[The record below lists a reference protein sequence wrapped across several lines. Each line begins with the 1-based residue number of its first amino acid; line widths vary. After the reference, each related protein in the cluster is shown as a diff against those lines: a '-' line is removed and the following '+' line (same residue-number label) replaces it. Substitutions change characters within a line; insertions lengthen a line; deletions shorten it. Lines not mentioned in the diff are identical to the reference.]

1 MIIAIPCISSLSD
14 KISAM
19 SPDYSHAGSFG
30 AQLRQVLFND
40 ELATNVKAKWESA
53 VASSKA
59 DVMWLHERFGLSV
72 MGLVAF
78 RLIWGFVGGYY
89 ARFRQFMTAPK
100 TALAGILNL
109 LKAEKG
115 MPLGHS
121 AAAGYAVIGL
131 LGVLGYL
138 ALTGSISNDDVLFDG
153 PLAHLM
159 PSYSNL
165 ASDLHDIGEPL
176 LFVMIALHIG
186 AILLYKFVKKRNL
199 TRAMLDGRVA
209 KTDQPAAAQDG
220 GISAIHTTCGLLLLA
235 ACVLAAN
242 ALSLLR
248 PAFY

>member
-1 MIIAIPCISSLSD
+1 MRVWDLP
-14 KISAM
+14 
-19 SPDYSHAGSFG
+19 
-30 AQLRQVLFND
+30 LRIFHWALVV
-40 ELATNVKAKWESA
+40 AVIGA

-89 ARFRQFMTAPK
+89 ARFGQFITAPK

-138 ALTGSISNDDVLFDG
+138 ALSGSISNDIK
-153 PLAHLM
+153 
-159 PSYSNL
+159 S
-165 ASDLHDIGEPL
+165 E
-176 LFVMIALHIG
+176 
-186 AILLYKFVKKRNL
+186 
-199 TRAMLDGRVA
+199 
-209 KTDQPAAAQDG
+209 
-220 GISAIHTTCGLLLLA
+220 
-235 ACVLAAN
+235 
-242 ALSLLR
+242 
-248 PAFY
+248 